1 MGDILKYL
9 PIFVYMINHDDL
21 ILKILS
27 NKCGY
32 IDSNKLRK
40 INIKYPLIK
49 YYLENRFDYI
59 ENLNEAFN
67 RIKYH
72 TMDHVE
78 FLSKL
83 RFEVHTWFVHDN
95 INILR
100 SFEELIKEKL
110 NEHEQSIRKS

>member
-1 MGDILKYL
+1 
-9 PIFVYMINHDDL
+9 MINHDDL

-72 TMDHVE
+72 IEIRPKCQAITIWTIKDPEKRDCAQRNHLNFKEVWDLYERKE
-78 FLSKL
+78 FIDYIYNEFK
-83 RFEVHTWFVHDN
+83 N
-95 INILR
+95 
-100 SFEELIKEKL
+100 L
-110 NEHEQSIRKS
+110 NV

>member
-1 MGDILKYL
+1 
-9 PIFVYMINHDDL
+9 MINHDDL

-72 TMDHVE
+72 IE
-78 FLSKL
+78 IRPKCPICGGKL
-83 RFEVHTWFVHDN
+83 KYLNRKNHLYNNHCSIKCRVKDKKV
-95 INILR
+95 
-100 SFEELIKEKL
+100 KEKL
-110 NEHEQSIRKS
+110 E